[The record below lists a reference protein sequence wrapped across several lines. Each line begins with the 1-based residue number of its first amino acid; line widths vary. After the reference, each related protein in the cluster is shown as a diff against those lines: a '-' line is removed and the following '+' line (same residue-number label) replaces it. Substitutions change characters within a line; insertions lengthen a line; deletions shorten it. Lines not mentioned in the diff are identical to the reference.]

1 MFLTRLWFKE
11 LMCAMMI
18 VLIFCGLAYAIDMQ
32 ELDAQIFAE
41 EHAKELARVETKNSI
56 HPWELATEIY
66 HFSYREPDVMRE
78 NGMMYGLTGSYAYH
92 KDLML
97 KAEGR
102 GSIGRVDYKNSGTM
116 DNIRD
121 YSFEFRGLGG
131 YDFPVLEK
139 VVLTPYFGVGY
150 RYLNDDSSG
159 KITSTGAGGYER
171 ASNYIYSP
179 VGIEGVIGIKDDW
192 TFGAKAEYDIFWW
205 GRQISNLSDA
215 NSRYSDLKNTQR
227 SGYGLRGSVKLQ
239 KNGEVFDLMIEP
251 FVRYWNIAKSNDS
264 DVVYSGAIVDY
275 GYEPKNNTTEY
286 GVKVGAK
293 F

>member
-1 MFLTRLWFKE
+1 
-11 LMCAMMI
+11 
-18 VLIFCGLAYAIDMQ
+18 
-32 ELDAQIFAE
+32 
-41 EHAKELARVETKNSI
+41 
-56 HPWELATEIY
+56 
-66 HFSYREPDVMRE
+66 MRE

-92 KDLML
+92 NNLML

-116 DNIRD
+116 DSIRD

-139 VVLTPYFGVGY
+139 IVLTPYFGVGY

-159 KITSTGAGGYER
+159 KISSTGAGGYER
-171 ASNYIYSP
+171 ESNYIYSP
-179 VGIEGVIGIKDDW
+179 VGIEGVVDIKNDW
-192 TFGAKAEYDIFWW
+192 TIGARAEYDIFWW
-205 GRQISNLSDA
+205 GRQISRLSDYNA
-215 NSRYSDLKNTQR
+215 NYSDLRNTQR
-227 SGYGLRGSVKLQ
+227 TGYGFRGSIKLQ
-239 KNGEVFDLMIEP
+239 RNGEEFDLIIEP

-264 DVVYSGAIVDY
+264 NIVKSGTIVAY
-275 GYEPKNNTTEY
+275 GYEPKNNSTEY